1 MNHIKDGFKKDDYVF
16 LLKVLSVFI
25 TTSCLFL
32 CPVKSDAAL
41 FQTESNPYFTSFQF
55 NSFPALSNQFDNF
68 RINSYGLN
76 NFNSTKS
83 LLNFNTNYNW
93 NGLSQNNGFFNLNNS
108 FGLHNTTNRLVINSF
123 NNLYNH
129 FDLSIPGRSYSFN
142 TVQFYNTG
150 NFSFNSNAFTANPV
164 NNLYNL
170 NGSVQDLQRFNLL
183 FLAPEQNKDN
193 DSQVQNN
200 REGQENTEDNFTRSL
215 PGGSYLAKLKPVTNC
230 GDLLAKLKE
239 EAINKMEEE
248 IDSYIKTVIE
258 CGGCCNDNKDY
269 SRTALSNSDSS
280 LVPYFYGTNGLI
292 LCPPLPYGLNMD
304 LYPWSESADDY
315 STTNLQVAGVDEADF
330 IKNDGSY
337 IYILTDDRF
346 LIIDA
351 WPPQNANIISRMKI
365 EGIPRKLF
373 VANDRALI
381 FSSLDYLDDRDYSF
395 GSDSECTYGY
405 NCDFTGDNRKLKITV
420 FDISDRLNPKL
431 VREIRFG
438 GSYINSR
445 RVGSA
450 VYTVV
455 FSPAYFAPYLEYRTE
470 IYDWCELPPW
480 DKDFYELYNEPPTME
495 ELLAAFEELKEKN
508 QKIIEDSTIS
518 DWLPS
523 IRDIIYGPGGT
534 ITDDNLFYDCTSF
547 YDTDKPDN
555 KSFLTI
561 VSMDIDSLEEL
572 SQQTI
577 FAYPGAVYA
586 SSDALYISSIQKYES
601 DQKWF
606 FDKSSG
612 IQEASTVH
620 KFRLQSDPP
629 GVEYAGSGVVKGKV
643 LNQFS
648 MDEYEGH
655 LRIAT
660 TTWHVPSPYVHSTLS
675 ILEEKPDGL
684 KVVGEIDDIAPKED
698 IRSVRFNGA
707 KGFIVTFK
715 KTDPLFGLDL
725 SDPKKPMIAG
735 ELKIPGYSTY
745 IHLLDDDHLL
755 SIGYDSDDQGDFAWF
770 QGIMLQL
777 FDVSD
782 MADLKL
788 MHKEVIGTRGSTSE
802 AATNHLAFNYFPP
815 KNLLA
820 IPMTICEGGSGGSY
834 GTDMTFS
841 GLMVYDVSLN
851 DGFSER
857 GRVSH
862 MEPSYENWRS
872 MCANWWT
879 DSDSVVQRSI
889 FMDDYVYSVAMD
901 KIIINHLDYLGE
913 DINILELQ

>member
-1 MNHIKDGFKKDDYVF
+1 MNHKKDGFKKDDYVF
-16 LLKVLSVFI
+16 LLKLLTVYI
-25 TTSCLFL
+25 MINCLFL

-55 NSFPALSNQFDNF
+55 NSFPALSTQFDNF

-76 NFNSTKS
+76 NFNSTNN

-93 NGLSQNNGFFNLNNS
+93 NGLSQNSGFFNLNNP
-108 FGLHNTTNRLVINSF
+108 FGLYNTTNRLVFNSF

-129 FDLSIPGRSYSFN
+129 FDLSISGRSYSMN
-142 TVQFYNTG
+142 TTQFYNTG
-150 NFSFNSNAFTANPV
+150 NFSINNNAFTTNPV

-170 NGSVQDLQRFNLL
+170 NGSIQDLQRFNLL
-183 FLAPEQNKDN
+183 FLAPKQNTDN
-193 DSQVQNN
+193 DSQAQNN
-200 REGQENTEDNFTRSL
+200 RGSEEKTEDNFTQSSTEGR
-215 PGGSYLAKLKPVTNC
+215 YLAKLKPVTNC
-230 GDLLAKLKE
+230 EDLLAKLKE
-239 EAINKMEEE
+239 EAINEMEKEL
-248 IDSYIKTVIE
+248 DSYIETIIE
-258 CGGCCNDNKDY
+258 CGGCCNDTYDY
-269 SRTALSNSDSS
+269 SRAACSNVDYSI
-280 LVPYFYGTNGLI
+280 VPYFYGIGGSLFTA
-292 LCPPLPYGLNMD
+292 PLPYGVD
-304 LYPWSESADDY
+304 TDFYPFSESADDY

-337 IYILTDDRF
+337 IYILSDDEF

-351 WPPQNANIISRMKI
+351 WPPQDANIISAVEI

-395 GSDSECTYGY
+395 RSDSECTYGY

-420 FDISDRLNPKL
+420 FDISDRLNPVL

-445 RVGSA
+445 RIGFT

-455 FSPAYFAPYLEYRTE
+455 FSPAYFAPDLEYWPE
-470 IYDWCELPPW
+470 IYDWCESPW
-480 DKDFYELYNEPPTME
+480 RYNGYFNFFGEQPTME
-495 ELLAAFEELKEKN
+495 ELLVAFEELKEKN
-508 QKIIEDSTIS
+508 RKIIEDSTIS

-523 IRDIIYGPGGT
+523 IRDTIYGPGG
-534 ITDDNLFYDCTSF
+534 IVTDDDLFYDCTSF

-555 KSFLTI
+555 KSFITI
-561 VSMDIDSLEEL
+561 VSMDMDSLEEL
-572 SQQTI
+572 NQQTI

-586 SSDALYISSIQKYES
+586 SSSALYISSIQEYES
-601 DQKWF
+601 DKKWY

-629 GVEYAGSGVVKGKV
+629 DTVYAGSGVVKGKV

-648 MDEYEGH
+648 MDEYKGY

-660 TTWHVPSPYVHSTLS
+660 TTGHVPSPDVHSTLS

-684 KVVGEIDDIAPKED
+684 KVVGEIDGIAPRED

-715 KTDPLFGLDL
+715 KTDPLFALDL
-725 SDPKKPMIAG
+725 DNPQKPVIAG

-745 IHLLDDDHLL
+745 MHLLDDDHLL
-755 SIGYDSDDQGDFAWF
+755 TIGYDSDDQGDFAWF
-770 QGIMLQL
+770 QGIMLQI

-782 MADLKL
+782 MADPKL

-802 AATNHLAFNYFPP
+802 AATNHLAFNYFVP

-862 MEPSYENWRS
+862 MEPSYKNWYS
-872 MCANWWT
+872 MCTNWWT

-913 DINILELQ
+913 DINIVYLQ

>member
-1 MNHIKDGFKKDDYVF
+1 MNYIKDGFNINAYVF
-16 LLKVLSVFI
+16 LLKALIVFI
-25 TTSCLFL
+25 MISCLFL

-41 FQTESNPYFTSFQF
+41 FSIESNPYFTNFQF
-55 NSFPALSNQFDNF
+55 NSFPALSNQFDNSS
-68 RINSYGLN
+68 INSYGLN
-76 NFNSTKS
+76 NFNTTNS
-83 LLNFNTNYNW
+83 LLNFNKNHNW
-93 NGLSQNNGFFNLNNS
+93 NGLNQNNGFFNLYNS
-108 FGLHNTTNRLVINSF
+108 FGLFNTNNRLVINSF
-123 NNLYNH
+123 NKLYNH
-129 FDLSIPGRSYSFN
+129 FDLSIPGRSYSMN
-142 TVQFYNTG
+142 TIQLYNTD
-150 NFSFNSNAFTANPV
+150 NFSFNSNAFTSNPL
-164 NNLYNL
+164 NNLYNP

-183 FLAPEQNKDN
+183 FLAPKQNKDN
-193 DSQVQNN
+193 DSQAQTN
-200 REGQENTEDNFTRSL
+200 REGEENKEDDFTQSS

-230 GDLLAKLKE
+230 EDLLAKLKE
-239 EAINKMEEE
+239 EAINEMEEE
-248 IDSYIKTVIE
+248 IDSYIETVIE
-258 CGGCCNDNKDY
+258 CGGCCNDTYDY
-269 SRTALSNSDSS
+269 SRAACSNVNSS
-280 LVPYFYGTNGLI
+280 IVPYFYGTDGSLYT
-292 LCPPLPYGLNMD
+292 PPLPYGLNTD
-304 LYPWSESADDY
+304 FFPFSESADEY
-315 STTNLQVAGVDEADF
+315 STTNLQVVRVDEADF

-337 IYILTDDRF
+337 IYILADDRF

-351 WPPQNANIISRMKI
+351 WPPQNANIISTVAI
-365 EGIPRKLF
+365 EGISRKLF

-381 FSSLDYLDDRDYSF
+381 FSSLDYLDDRYYSYD
-395 GSDSECTYGY
+395 SDNECTYGY
-405 NCDFTGDNRKLKITV
+405 NCDFTGDNRKLKIMV
-420 FDISDRLNPKL
+420 FDISDRLNPVL

-445 RVGSA
+445 RVGST

-455 FSPAYFAPYLEYRTE
+455 FSPAYFAPELEYWPE
-470 IYDWCELPPW
+470 IYNWCELPW
-480 DKDFYELYNEPPTME
+480 WYMDYYEFFNEEPTME
-495 ELLAAFEELKEKN
+495 ELLTAFQELKEKN
-508 QKIIEDSTIS
+508 RKIIEDSRTS

-523 IRDIIYGPGGT
+523 IRDTIYGPGGT
-534 ITDDNLFYDCTSF
+534 VTDDSVFYDCTSF
-547 YDTDKPDN
+547 YDTGKPDN

-572 SQQTI
+572 NQQTI

-586 SSDALYISSIQKYES
+586 SSSALYISSIQKYNS
-601 DQKWF
+601 DQKWY

-620 KFRLQSDPP
+620 KFRLQCNPP

-660 TTWHVPSPYVHSTLS
+660 TTGHLPSPDVHSTLS
-675 ILEEKPDGL
+675 ILEEIPNGL

-725 SDPKKPMIAG
+725 SDPQKPMIAG

-755 SIGYDSDDQGDFAWF
+755 TIGYDSEDQGDFAWF

-782 MADLKL
+782 MEDLKL

-802 AATNHLAFNYFPP
+802 AATNHLAFNYFAP

-820 IPMTICEGGSGGSY
+820 IPMTVCEGGSGGTY
-834 GTDMTFS
+834 GTEMTFS
-841 GLMVYDVSLN
+841 GLMVYDISLN

-857 GRVSH
+857 GRISH
-862 MEPSYENWRS
+862 MESSYENWRG
-872 MCANWWT
+872 MCRNWWT

-901 KIIINHLDYLGE
+901 KIIIDHLDYLGE
-913 DINILELQ
+913 DINIIDLQ